1 MGIEPM
7 WKDLQS
13 FASATR
19 PRRQAST
26 IAASAPNPPGH
37 ARRRHACDNPGM
49 VRSSTT
55 RLLSVILTSGTLFV
69 AACSSDSSS
78 VSPSTTAAATT
89 EAPTTPAPTTEAPT
103 TTISPA
109 ELAKAY
115 SEPGKYPVG
124 VTTLQLAKGP
134 MVEVWYPAVAG
145 STGTETYDVR
155 NYVPDFIKALLTG
168 DAPATYSYAAA
179 RDAAVE
185 NGAFPV
191 VLFSHGFTGIRV
203 QSSFLTSHLASY
215 GMIVVSPEHPSRD
228 LFNVLGGTASGDR
241 NDSVDDLLQSL
252 DLITAA
258 GADPTSRFNGHV
270 DAEHVAAVGHSAGG
284 GTILGAAADP
294 RVDGYVSMA
303 SGVLLGGQ
311 NTTTTAPV
319 ALPNKPSFF
328 LGGTADNVV
337 PLATVTKP
345 AFDAVPAPSL
355 LWAIDGVGHNGFDDF
370 CTFGNGQGIIG
381 VAEASGLGPLLD
393 AQPQLKT
400 LGQDGC
406 IPPAIPVDTTF
417 PIIRH
422 AVTAWLLNLFG
433 VDATPVG
440 LGPEVAGE
448 YATPVTIDSK

>member
-1 MGIEPM
+1 MARARFPHF
-7 WKDLQS
+7 LT
-13 FASATR
+13 ASLA
-19 PRRQAST
+19 
-26 IAASAPNPPGH
+26 AAS
-37 ARRRHACDNPGM
+37 
-49 VRSSTT
+49 
-55 RLLSVILTSGTLFV
+55 LLF

-78 VSPSTTAAATT
+78 VSPSTTAATT
-89 EAPTTPAPTTEAPT
+89 AAPTTVAPTTEAPT
-103 TTISPA
+103 TTISVA
-109 ELAKAY
+109 ELANAY
-115 SEPGKYPVG
+115 AEPGQFPVG

-145 STGTETYDVR
+145 STGTDTYDVR
-155 NYVPDFIKALLTG
+155 TFVPDFIKALLTG
-168 DAPATYSYAAA
+168 DAPATYTYPGT
-179 RDAAVE
+179 RDAAVAD
-185 NGAFPV
+185 GTFPV

-203 QSSFLTSHLASY
+203 QSSFLTSHLASH

-241 NDSVDDLLQSL
+241 ADSVDDLLQSL
-252 DLITAA
+252 DLITTA
-258 GADPTSRFNGHV
+258 GSDATSRFNGHV
-270 DAEHVAAVGHSAGG
+270 DAERVAAVGHSAGG
-284 GTILGAAADP
+284 GTVLGAAADA

-319 ALPNKPSFF
+319 ALPDKPSFF
-328 LGGTADNVV
+328 LGGTVDNVV
-337 PLATVTKP
+337 PLATVTRP
-345 AFDAVPAPSL
+345 AFEAVPAPSL

-406 IPPAIPVDTTF
+406 IAPAVAVDTTF

-433 VDATPVG
+433 VDSAPVG
-440 LGPEVAGE
+440 LGPEVADQ
-448 YATPVTIDSK
+448 YAQKVTIESK